1 MFDKELNYF
10 ITHQDDLIKQYG
22 GRVLLIKDEDVIST
36 HDSLLD
42 AYLEAQ
48 KNGQLG
54 EVMIQ
59 NCVPCKDAYTV
70 DITGNK
76 LFLYTL

>member
-10 ITHQDDLIKQYG
+10 ITHQDDLTKQYG

-59 NCVPCKDAYTV
+59 NCVPGKDAYTV
-70 DITGNK
+70 SIATVG
-76 LFLYTL
+76 LVA